1 MSRTTLCAL
10 TAAGL
15 VTASL
20 ALMAGRYRVLG
31 DETFAPHGP
40 RTWKVAMK
48 VTGRTTGSRAKLM
61 TIVPLDFDRQHVC
74 REEFQSYELL
84 NKPPSARHPER
95 RQVIWVPR
103 AGTREGTNFTA
114 SAEFFVKI
122 EDHRPSHPMSQ
133 LARSLYSK
141 PAAGECL
148 ESDSLIESDNVEI
161 TALARTLTTG
171 HEPAYDQVQALYR
184 HVDEK
189 IHNEPSTNG
198 ADVGAAACLQAGHG
212 DARSKSRLLVALCRN
227 RGIPARLVVGVSL
240 SKGHEQNAH
249 TWCEAWVRDHWM
261 PLCGFFHHFGK
272 VPPTYLIFGFGDLP
286 VVHGKNVADV
296 DYAFLVEHTDR
307 DAAAAV
313 AGGTSSRTLR
323 SFVQQLAL
331 DSLPGPEQRLVEFLL
346 LLPIAALI
354 VCLFRNIIGVNS
366 FGTFAPA
373 LVGLAFRDVGSLPGI
388 LVFVSIVLIGWGMRR
403 VLDRFHLLQVPRTAV
418 MLSLVVIVLIAAV
431 VAANFKELEA
441 TKYIPLFPIVIL
453 TGMIERF
460 WTLETEDGTTSSF
473 RTLVGTIFIST
484 TIALVL
490 SWKMLA
496 THMFRFPETLG
507 IIMAVQL
514 LIGRYTGFRLS
525 ELFRFRDFMQAG
537 EA

>member
-1 MSRTTLCAL
+1 MSRTTLCAV

-15 VTASL
+15 VTVSL

-31 DETFAPHGP
+31 NEAFAPHGP
-40 RTWKVAMK
+40 RTWKVTMK

-74 REEFQSYELL
+74 REEFQSAELL
-84 NKPPSARHPER
+84 NRPPNARHPER

-103 AGTREGTNFTA
+103 AGHEATTFTA
-114 SAEFFVKI
+114 SAEFFVKAD
-122 EDHRPSHPMSQ
+122 DHRPSHPMSQ
-133 LARSLYSK
+133 LARTLYSK
-141 PAAGECL
+141 PAAGEFL
-148 ESDSLIESDNVEI
+148 EGDSLIESDHVDI
-161 TALARTLTTG
+161 TARARLLTAECEG
-171 HEPAYDQVQALYR
+171 PYDQLHALFQ
-184 HVDEK
+184 HVDQK
-189 IHNEPSTNG
+189 IHNEPGTNAAEIG
-198 ADVGAAACLQAGHG
+198 ATECLKVGRG
-212 DARSKSRLLVALCRN
+212 DARAKSRLLVALCRN
-227 RGIPARLVVGVSL
+227 RGIPARLVVGLTL
-240 SKGHEQNAH
+240 SKGQEQNAH
-249 TWCEAWVRDHWM
+249 TWAEAWVRDHWL
-261 PLCGFFHHFGK
+261 PVCPFFHHFGK
-272 VPPTYLIFGFGDLP
+272 VPATYLVLGFGDLP
-286 VVHGKNVADV
+286 VVNGKNLADV
-296 DYAFLVEHTDR
+296 DYAFLVEHTDP
-307 DAAAAV
+307 DAAVV
-313 AGGTSSRTLR
+313 AGGAPPGRCLR
-323 SFVQQLAL
+323 GFVQQLAL

-354 VCLFRNIIGVNS
+354 VCLFRNIIGINS

-373 LVGLAFRDVGSLPGI
+373 LVGLAFRDLGSLPGI
-388 LVFVSIVLIGWGMRR
+388 LVFLAIVMIGWGMRR

-418 MLSLVVIVLIAAV
+418 MLSLVVIVLITAV

-473 RTLVGTIFIST
+473 KTLFGTLFIAT

-490 SWKMLA
+490 GWKPVV

-507 IIMAVQL
+507 IIMALQL

-525 ELFRFRDFMQAG
+525 ELFRFRDFVQAG